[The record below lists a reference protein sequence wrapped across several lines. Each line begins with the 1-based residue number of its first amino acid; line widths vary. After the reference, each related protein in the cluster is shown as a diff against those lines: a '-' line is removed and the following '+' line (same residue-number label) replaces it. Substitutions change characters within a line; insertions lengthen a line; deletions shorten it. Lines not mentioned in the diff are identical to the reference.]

1 MGRKIIFTGGGTAGH
16 VTVNLA
22 LIPKFIAE
30 GWEVT
35 YIGSENGIEKQL
47 VSENR
52 RVKYYGISTGKLR
65 RYFDWNNV
73 KDPFRVMKGVY
84 QAYRIIKELKPN
96 VLFSKGGF
104 VSVPV
109 IIGAWLNRVPVIIHE
124 SDLTPGLANRIAM
137 PFATKICITFPETK
151 EHVKSDKA
159 NHVGAIIREEL
170 KHGNA
175 TRGLTL
181 CNFTRSKPVL
191 LVMGGSQGSRKINE
205 TIRANLNQLLNDFQ
219 IVHICGKGQ
228 LDPSIQKKG
237 YQQYEYLTTDLPDVM
252 AMADLVISRAG
263 ANSIF
268 EFLFLRKP
276 MLLIPLSKKASR
288 GDQILNA
295 RSFEKAG
302 YAHVLMEEEITNES
316 FMQSVRSM
324 AQDRQRMI
332 ERMQG
337 NEEDGLE
344 KVFHLIKEVAIK

>member
-1 MGRKIIFTGGGTAGH
+1 MGRRIIFTGGGTAGH

-47 VSENR
+47 VSELKK
-52 RVKYYGISTGKLR
+52 VQYYGISTGKLR

-151 EHVKSDKA
+151 EHVKSEKA
-159 NHVGAIIREEL
+159 IHVGGIIREEL

-191 LVMGGSQGSRKINE
+191 LVMGGSQGSKKINE

-228 LDPSIQKKG
+228 LEPRIQQKG
-237 YQQYEYLTTDLPDVM
+237 YQQYEYLTTELPDVM

-302 YAHVLMEEEITNES
+302 YAHVLMEEEITNEL
-316 FMQSVRSM
+316 FMQSVRSLV
-324 AQDRQRMI
+324 QDRQRMI

-344 KVFHLIKEVAIK
+344 KVFNLIKQVANK

>member
-47 VSENR
+47 VSEHR
-52 RVKYYGISTGKLR
+52 KVKYYGISTGKLR

-151 EHVKSDKA
+151 EHVKSEKA
-159 NHVGAIIREEL
+159 IHVGGIIREEL

-175 TRGLTL
+175 TRGLSL

-191 LVMGGSQGSRKINE
+191 LVMGGSQGSKKINE

-228 LDPSIQKKG
+228 LEPRIQQKG
-237 YQQYEYLTTDLPDVM
+237 YQQYEYLTTELPDVM

-302 YAHVLMEEEITNES
+302 YAHVLMEEEITNEL
-316 FMQSVRSM
+316 FMQSVRSLV
-324 AQDRQRMI
+324 QDRQRMI

-344 KVFHLIKEVAIK
+344 KVFNLIKQVANK